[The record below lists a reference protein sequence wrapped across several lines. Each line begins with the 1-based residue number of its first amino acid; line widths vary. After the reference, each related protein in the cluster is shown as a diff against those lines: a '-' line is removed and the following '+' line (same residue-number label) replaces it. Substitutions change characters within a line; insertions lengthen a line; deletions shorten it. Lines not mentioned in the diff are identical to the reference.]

1 MACIV
6 VAVVVVVAVAVVVVA
21 AVAVVVVAA
30 AVVNFSTKKKGRFFC
45 SGFCEIMYHREVHS
59 QTVLAPLPPYCQS

>member
-6 VAVVVVVAVAVVVVA
+6 VAVVVVVAVAV
-21 AVAVVVVAA
+21 AVVVVAA
-30 AVVNFSTKKKGRFFC
+30 AVVNFSTNKNVPFFC